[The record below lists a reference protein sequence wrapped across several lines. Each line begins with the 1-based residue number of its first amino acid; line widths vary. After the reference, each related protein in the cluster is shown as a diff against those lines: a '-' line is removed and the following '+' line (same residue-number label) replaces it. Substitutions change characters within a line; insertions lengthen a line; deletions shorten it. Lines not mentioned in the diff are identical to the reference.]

1 MCRKKDCFI
10 PVLFIIVFLLVICI
24 FTGMVLKY
32 KTNIEKNTDFM
43 KIQDVVSE
51 KNMQIEKTAFVSEL
65 MTSMS
70 LGEKIYQLFF
80 VKPET
85 IIESDPVVSA
95 GEETSNALA
104 QYPVGGIIYFSE
116 NIQTREQTIEMIK
129 NSQDYSK
136 IPLCIGVDEEGGTIA
151 RIGNNVQMGT
161 TKLPSMEKIGSSGD
175 SRKAYE
181 IGETLAADIG
191 ELGFNVDFA
200 PVADIIVNKK
210 NTEIGD
216 RSFGEDPE
224 LVSEMVIAEVKGLQE
239 NNVSAVLKHF
249 PGHGSTV
256 SNSHEGNSVSLR
268 TLEELEKAEF
278 VPFREGIE
286 AGADFVLVSHMTLV
300 NATKEKVPASLSGEV
315 ITGWLKGKLNYDGIV
330 ITDALRMKAI
340 SDDYSSAEAAV
351 KTIKAGSD
359 MILMPENVYEAY
371 NGIAD
376 AVENGDIT
384 EERIDS
390 SVKKILNLKFEKGL
404 LH

>member
-70 LGEKIYQLFF
+70 LDEKIYQLFF

-136 IPLCIGVDEEGGTIA
+136 IPLFIGVDEEGGTIA

>member
-1 MCRKKDCFI
+1 
-10 PVLFIIVFLLVICI
+10 
-24 FTGMVLKY
+24 
-32 KTNIEKNTDFM
+32 
-43 KIQDVVSE
+43 
-51 KNMQIEKTAFVSEL
+51 
-65 MTSMS
+65 
-70 LGEKIYQLFF
+70 
-80 VKPET
+80 
-85 IIESDPVVSA
+85 
-95 GEETSNALA
+95 
-104 QYPVGGIIYFSE
+104 
-116 NIQTREQTIEMIK
+116 MIK

-136 IPLCIGVDEEGGTIA
+136 IPLFIGVDEEGGTIA

-239 NNVSAVLKHF
+239 NNVSSVLKHF

>member
-70 LGEKIYQLFF
+70 LDEKIYQLFF

-136 IPLCIGVDEEGGTIA
+136 IPLFIGVDEEGGTIA

-256 SNSHEGNSVSLR
+256 SNSHEVNSVSLR

>member
-1 MCRKKDCFI
+1 M
-10 PVLFIIVFLLVICI
+10 LFIIVFLLVICI

-70 LGEKIYQLFF
+70 LDEKIYQLFF

-136 IPLCIGVDEEGGTIA
+136 IPLFIGVDEEGGTIA

>member
-1 MCRKKDCFI
+1 MCRKKDFFI

-70 LGEKIYQLFF
+70 LDEKIYQLFF

-136 IPLCIGVDEEGGTIA
+136 IPLFIGVDEEGGTIA